1 MADTSLMS
9 IPGQIDPVPVARY
22 ITPRDDGRIDLIGL
36 PKERIRELFAG
47 AGLDSKQAKLR
58 AKQVF
63 HWLYHRGV
71 TEFEA
76 MTDIAKTMRPWL
88 AERFVI
94 GRPEVV
100 EAQHSTDGTRKWLLK
115 TADGH
120 EFEMVFIPDAD
131 RGTLC
136 VSSQVGCTLNCRFC
150 HTGTM
155 KLVRNL
161 TPGEIV
167 GQVMLARDALGEW
180 PKGSM
185 AGLDDVEDSAEY
197 TSDGRLLTN
206 IVMMGMG
213 EPLYNFDNVKSALKL
228 VMDGDGLALSKRRIT
243 LSTSGVVPMMDRCG
257 EEIGVNLAVSLHAVT
272 KEIRDEIV
280 PLNKK
285 YGIEELLAACAAYPG
300 ASNARRITFEYVML
314 RDKNDSDEHARELV
328 RLIKQYKLPAKVNLI
343 PFNPWPGA
351 GYECSTPERVK
362 RFSDIVFEGGISAPV
377 RTPRG
382 RDIDAACGQ
391 LKTSAEK
398 KSRAQRDREDAEAVE
413 VAPA

>member
-1 MADTSLMS
+1 MADTALMP
-9 IPGQIDPVPVARY
+9 IPGTFDPVP
-22 ITPRDDGRIDLIGL
+22 TPREVTPRADGRVDLLGL
-36 PKERIRELFAG
+36 PRPRITELFEA
-47 AGLDSKQAKLR
+47 AGLDKKAAKLR

-71 TEFEA
+71 TDFEA

-94 GRPEVV
+94 GRPEIV
-100 EAQHSTDGTRKWLLK
+100 EAQHSSDGTRKWLLR
-115 TADGH
+115 TDDGH
-120 EFEMVFIPDAD
+120 DFEMVFIPDAD

-155 KLVRNL
+155 RLVRNL

-180 PKGSM
+180 PKGAM
-185 AGLDDVEDSAEY
+185 DGLDEDEDEGGYS
-197 TSDGRLLTN
+197 SDGRLLTN

-213 EPLYNFDNVKSALKL
+213 EPLYNFENVRDALKL

-243 LSTSGVVPMMDRCG
+243 LSTSGVVPMMARCG
-257 EEIGVNLAVSLHAVT
+257 EEIGVNLAVSLHAVS
-272 KEIRDEIV
+272 KEVRDEIV
-280 PLNKK
+280 PINRK
-285 YGIEELLAACAAYPG
+285 YGLEELLQACADYPG

-314 RDKNDSDEHARELV
+314 KDKNDSDDDARELV
-328 RLIKQYKLPAKVNLI
+328 RLIKRYKLPAKVNLI

-351 GYECSTPERVK
+351 IYECSSEERVR
-362 RFSDIVFEGGISAPV
+362 RFSDIVFEAGISAPV

-391 LKTSAEK
+391 LKTAAQK
-398 KSRAQRDREDAEAVE
+398 LSRAELDRLAEEKQA
-413 VAPA
+413 ALG